1 MKAYQTDSQNFYI
14 GEVNCQESPLEPGVF
29 LMPGGCIDVAPP
41 SFSENEIAYWNGS
54 SWEIKPD
61 FSGVIYYSKTDKSEK
76 TFEKGEDLN
85 SDYTTEKPLEN
96 EQFQKFD
103 GVAWVIDE
111 EAKLQFEKTTQL
123 NKLKGELASS
133 DWRMTVDKYNAMTL
147 EEQKYW
153 TDTREALR
161 VKIREYD
168 KQ

>member
-41 SFSENEIAYWNGS
+41 SVSENEIAYWNGS

-61 FSGVIYYSKTDKSEK
+61 FSGVIYYSKTDRSEK

-103 GVAWVIDE
+103 GVAWVIDKEKIKINE
-111 EAKLQFEKTTQL
+111 EAKALAEKQ
-123 NKLKGELASS
+123 KELFIKFS
-133 DWRMTVDKYNAMTL
+133 
-147 EEQKYW
+147 
-153 TDTREALR
+153 
-161 VKIREYD
+161 
-168 KQ
+168 